1 MEIDREIEIHR
12 GIVGCVSD
20 ATRDT
25 TARDKITPVLQTH
38 PTLVAHSSRN
48 SRSAASTTT
57 ASCAGIPLL
66 RTSPDLVL
74 RRGSSALP
82 TLVRLSLLACSACS
96 CDL

>member
-1 MEIDREIEIHR
+1 MQRAAQPRGTRE
-12 GIVGCVSD
+12 
-20 ATRDT
+20 RDI
-25 TARDKITPVLQTH
+25 AQTH
-38 PTLVAHSSRN
+38 STLVAHSSRN
-48 SRSAASTTT
+48 SRSTASTTT
-57 ASCAGIPLL
+57 ASGAGIPLL